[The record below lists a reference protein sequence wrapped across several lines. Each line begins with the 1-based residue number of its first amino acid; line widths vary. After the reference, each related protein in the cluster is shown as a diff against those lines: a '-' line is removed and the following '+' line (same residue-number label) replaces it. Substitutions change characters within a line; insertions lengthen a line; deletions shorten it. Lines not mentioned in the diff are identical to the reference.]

1 MRATTL
7 DDFARWL
14 AQRQRLGTAVRTVGQ
29 VIGGPVRP
37 TPHVAPAAPHGIVN
51 PSLESVAAS
60 GAVSAS
66 LETTSAAPATT
77 PRCWMEGG
85 YGQQHRPLAADHGQ
99 PRRAV
104 GSAADH
110 DQLSQR

>member
-1 MRATTL
+1 VCRGSRCLGLAVRATRL

-14 AQRQRLGTAVRTVGQ
+14 AQRQRLGTVVRTVGQ
-29 VIGGPVRP
+29 VIGGALRP
-37 TPHVAPAAPHGIVN
+37 TPHTAQAAPHAIVN

-77 PRCWMEGG
+77 PQCWMEGG
-85 YGQQHRPLAADHGQ
+85 
-99 PRRAV
+99 
-104 GSAADH
+104 
-110 DQLSQR
+110 